1 LPVLVGP
8 RMARTLGSNMRG
20 SMSKKEERDA
30 PWHDASRLSMVAATG
45 RVAGL

>member
-20 SMSKKEERDA
+20 SMSKKEKRDA
-30 PWHDASRLSMVAATG
+30 PWHEMSRLSMVAAKG
-45 RVAGL
+45 RVACL